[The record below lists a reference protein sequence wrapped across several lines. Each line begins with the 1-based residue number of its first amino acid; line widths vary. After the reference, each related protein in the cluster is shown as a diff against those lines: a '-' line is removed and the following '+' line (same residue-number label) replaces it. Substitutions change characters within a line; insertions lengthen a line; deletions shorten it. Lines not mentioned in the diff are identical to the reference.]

1 MPSSGLTSVALPAW
15 KSRKQIGHTLFR
27 VVNHGN
33 LKGQKA
39 IRQGEIHARF
49 MKIMITRKSHYEISI
64 LKILKTNNAFQQDI
78 AMTLSMASL

>member
-39 IRQGEIHARF
+39 TLHGEIHARL
-49 MKIMITRKSHYEISI
+49 MKIVITRKGHYEISI
-64 LKILKTNNAFQQDI
+64 LEILKTNNAFQQDI
-78 AMTLSMASL
+78 AMTLGMAPL